1 MSVVIAIKGKDCVY
15 MGCDSQVTIGS
26 GKRTLKSV
34 NNFKIWKVD
43 GFPNCLMG
51 GVGNFRDLCF
61 LRCTPEIIPQTCL
74 LTNSLDYATVVT
86 QIVPTIWQTLVAY
99 GVYQDKPLVPDENR
113 GTGALGS
120 QFLIACGTNLYN
132 IGADGTVEEI
142 EDYIAIG
149 SGDDLA
155 NGSLKTTEDSNLSPE
170 ERIAA
175 AIDAASRGNAYVS
188 NPIIVADTV
197 SEGFSIYG
205 EEVEQISSDHL
216 EEVVDTNNQ
225 DITPTKE
232 VAAPLPKSS
241 KGKRKNKGKQK

>member
-1 MSVVIAIKGKDCVY
+1 MSVVIAIKEKDCIY

-43 GFPNCLMG
+43 GYPNCLMG

-61 LRCTPEIIPQTCL
+61 LRCTPEIIPEMRL
-74 LTNSLDYATVVT
+74 ATNSLDYGTVVT
-86 QIVPTIWQTLVAY
+86 QVVPAIWQTLVAY
-99 GVYQDKPLVPDENR
+99 GLYQDKPLVVDDNR
-113 GTGALGS
+113 GTGAINS
-120 QFLIACGTNLYN
+120 QFLLGCGTSLYN

-149 SGDDLA
+149 SGEDLA
-155 NGSLKTTEDSNLSPE
+155 NGSLKTTEDSNLSAE

-188 NPIIVADTV
+188 NPIIIADTK

-205 EEVEQISSDHL
+205 EEIEQISGDHL
-216 EEVVDTNNQ
+216 EEV
-225 DITPTKE
+225 ITPEGE
-232 VAAPLPKSS
+232 VEAVSEEKKASTPKKS
-241 KGKRKNKGKQK
+241 KKNKNKGKQK

>member
-1 MSVVIAIKGKDCVY
+1 MSVVIAIKEKDCIY

-43 GFPNCLMG
+43 GYPNCLMG

-61 LRCTPEIIPQTCL
+61 LRCTPEIVPEMKL
-74 LTNSLDYATVVT
+74 ATNTLDYATVVT
-86 QIVPTIWQTLVAY
+86 QIVPAIWQTLVAY
-99 GVYQDKPLVPDENR
+99 GLYQDKPLVVDENR

-120 QFLIACGTNLYN
+120 QFLLACGTNLYN
-132 IGADGTVEEI
+132 IGADGTVEEV

-155 NGSLKTTEDSNLSPE
+155 NGSLKTTEDANLTAE

-188 NPIIVADTV
+188 NPIIVADTKTD
-197 SEGFSIYG
+197 GFSIYG
-205 EEVEQISSDHL
+205 EEIEQISGDHL
-216 EEVVDTNNQ
+216 EEV
-225 DITPTKE
+225 ISPEGE
-232 VAAPLPKSS
+232 VMAEESEAAEAPKPKKSS
-241 KGKRKNKGKQK
+241 KKNKGKHK